1 MDYSN
6 KIEVTVKWVMINFE
20 SKVCVC
26 KGMEFATTHS
36 LIPANKLNY
45 NRDGGKINRMI
56 QKDILDNEH

>member
-45 NRDGGKINRMI
+45 NRDGGK
-56 QKDILDNEH
+56 KTG